1 MHSVE
6 DKRAVKHSRLL
17 MLLLFGLLT
26 GALSGVILGLVM
38 KLLGQLTG
46 RGVYVLLLNVDFI
59 GWLPSIRSE
68 LFEFLL
74 HMSAALPLGIL
85 YLVLLRIWSS
95 PLRLGLGMG
104 VAIACCTW
112 IPLTQLSERTPSTL
126 DGASFMMWITGHL
139 IYGSVLAALG
149 YIWIMRGRDKE

>member
-1 MHSVE
+1 MYSVR
-6 DKRAVKHSRLL
+6 DKRAVRHRGLL

-46 RGVYVLLLNVDFI
+46 TGVYVLLLNVDFI

-74 HMSAALPLGIL
+74 HLSAALPLGIL
-85 YLVLLRIWSS
+85 FLVLLSIWSS

-104 VAIACCTW
+104 AAIACCTW
-112 IPLTQLSERTPSTL
+112 IPLTQLSERTPSML
-126 DGASFMMWITGHL
+126 DWSAFMMWVSGHL

-149 YIWIMRGRDKE
+149 YVWMTRGWDKE